1 MHLWDVE
8 SAKGLLNK
16 GKELQALLLAENAQI
31 YSPRIMIQAPPLK
44 GSFLRTP
51 NAVLKVLKFITFKHS

>member
-16 GKELQALLLAENAQI
+16 GKELQALLLAENTQI
-31 YSPRIMIQAPPLK
+31 YSPRIMIQALPLK
-44 GSFLRTP
+44 GNFLRTS
-51 NAVLKVLKFITFKHS
+51 NAVLKVLKFITFQHG